1 MQLATH
7 EQQANSKCLLTL
19 LRLL

>member
-7 EQQANSKCLLTL
+7 EQQANSKGRLTL